1 MYDYFMCKF
10 CAVFSAARTTSYV
23 TSAAQLPFN
32 VILVDTENGFDFSK
46 AYYTV
51 KQAGYYMFHFSAGVP
66 AFQRLNM
73 ALRNAS
79 STPNIILTH
88 TTFDDVVV
96 TSRDD
101 IQYVNEGQRLYISS
115 DYPLM
120 SDGMMQTS
128 WSGLRLDGLYS
139 PLILFRAACT
149 TTLQTIGDVTL
160 DKMLINVGG
169 GWDACNSRFVAPRD
183 GIYFFSWSSASVT
196 NTIHVVNLYLNNSA
210 TLLIQLAISGGYYNG
225 SDTATQSA
233 LLQLRAG
240 DFVTLRSNMGSLY
253 SDVNYQTSFLGF
265 LYEPIAGNKAAW
277 TLGFIGQAY
286 GPTTIPFNS
295 LLLLEG
301 ITWNSSTRQLT
312 ILTSGAYYLKL
323 SGVSYPLEYRFRMGV
338 IVNSQPEPLMSVM
351 DEITSPIRTQ
361 FYTVRTRAL
370 ITRLQQGDTLEV
382 GVPLGYEAGPIEN
395 EVVFAGFR
403 V

>member
-1 MYDYFMCKF
+1 VYVY
-10 CAVFSAARTTSYV
+10 AVFSAARTTSYV

-32 VILVDTENGFDFSK
+32 VILVDTENGFDSSK
-46 AYYTV
+46 TYYTV
-51 KQAGYYMFHFSAGVP
+51 QQAGYYMFHFSAGVP
-66 AFQRLNM
+66 ARQRLNM

-88 TTFDDVVV
+88 TTFDGVVV

-120 SDGMMQTS
+120 SDSMMQTS

-139 PLILFRAACT
+139 PLILFRAART
-149 TTLQTIGDVTL
+149 TTQQNIGNVTF

-196 NTIHVVNLYLNNSA
+196 NTVHAVNLYLNNTPS
-210 TLLIQLAISGGYYNG
+210 YNCQ
-225 SDTATQSA
+225 SIVDITTVQTQPHNQHCYSS
-233 LLQLRAG
+233 QP
-240 DFVTLRSNMGSLY
+240 VTLSRCDQIWSLY

-277 TLGFIGQAY
+277 SLGFNGQAY

-295 LLLLEG
+295 LLLVEG
-301 ITWNSSTRQLT
+301 VTWNSSTRQLT
-312 ILTSGAYYLKL
+312 ILTAGTYYLKL
-323 SGVSYPLEYRFRMGV
+323 SGVAYPLSIGSEWAHCEQ
-338 IVNSQPEPLMSVM
+338 SA
-351 DEITSPIRTQ
+351 
-361 FYTVRTRAL
+361 RA
-370 ITRLQQGDTLEV
+370 
-382 GVPLGYEAGPIEN
+382 AN
-395 EVVFAGFR
+395 ECHG
-403 V
+403 

>member
-1 MYDYFMCKF
+1 VFY
-10 CAVFSAARTTSYV
+10 AVFSAARTSSFV
-23 TSAAQLPFN
+23 TSAAQLPYN
-32 VILVDTENGFDFSK
+32 VILVDTENGFDASK
-46 AYYTV
+46 TYYTV
-51 KQAGYYMFHFSAGVP
+51 QQAGYYMFHFSAGVP

-88 TTFDDVVV
+88 TTFDGAVV

-120 SDGMMQTS
+120 SDSMMQTS

-139 PLILFRAACT
+139 PLILFRAART
-149 TTLQTIGDVTL
+149 TTLQTVGNVTF

-169 GWDACNSRFVAPRD
+169 GWDACNSRFVAPQD
-183 GIYFFSWSSASVT
+183 GIYFLSWSSASVR
-196 NTIHVVNLYLNNSA
+196 NTTHSVSLYLNNYD
-210 TLLIQLAISGGYYNG
+210 TLYIELPVYSGFYDG
-225 SDTATQSA
+225 SDTATHSA
-233 LLQLRAG
+233 LLQLRVG
-240 DFVTLRSNMGSLY
+240 DFVALRSAYDSLY

-277 TLGFIGQAY
+277 SLAFNGYAY

-301 ITWNSSTRQLT
+301 VTWDSTTRTADHSNSRHLLPEVVWGIIST
-312 ILTSGAYYLKL
+312 GYM
-323 SGVSYPLEYRFRMGV
+323 FRMGL

-351 DEITSPIRTQ
+351 DDVNSPVRTHY
-361 FYTVRTRAL
+361 YTERTRAL
-370 ITRLQQGDTLEV
+370 IISLQQGDTLEV
-382 GVPLGYEAGPIEN
+382 GVPAGYEAGHNEN
-395 EVVFAGFR
+395 SVLFAGFC
-403 V
+403 VY

>member
-1 MYDYFMCKF
+1 VYVY
-10 CAVFSAARTTSYV
+10 AVFSAARTSSYV

-32 VILVDTENGFDFSK
+32 VILVDTENGFDSSK
-46 AYYTV
+46 TYYTV

-88 TTFDDVVV
+88 TTFDGVVV

-120 SDGMMQTS
+120 SDSMMQTS

-139 PLILFRAACT
+139 PLILFRAART
-149 TTLQTIGDVTL
+149 TTQQNIGNVTF

-196 NTIHVVNLYLNNSA
+196 NTTHAVSLYLNNS
-210 TLLIQLAISGGYYNG
+210 LLIELPIYSGYYNG

-233 LLQLRAG
+233 LLQLTAG
-240 DFVTLRSNMGSLY
+240 DFVTLRSN
-253 SDVNYQTSFLGF
+253 
-265 LYEPIAGNKAAW
+265 PW
-277 TLGFIGQAY
+277 
-286 GPTTIPFNS
+286 
-295 LLLLEG
+295 
-301 ITWNSSTRQLT
+301 
-312 ILTSGAYYLKL
+312 
-323 SGVSYPLEYRFRMGV
+323 
-338 IVNSQPEPLMSVM
+338 
-351 DEITSPIRTQ
+351 
-361 FYTVRTRAL
+361 
-370 ITRLQQGDTLEV
+370 
-382 GVPLGYEAGPIEN
+382 
-395 EVVFAGFR
+395 FA
-403 V
+403 VQ